1 MELLIWPFSQGLQ
14 KYLKWESSQRDL
26 RHICQHKDLKSIF
39 QVFRNQCCCK
49 SEKKNHTYLI
59 HKMNHSI
66 ACNLIRFRLS
76 FFNHLCSIDIQNI
89 IISARMNSYRIFF
102 IGNKICKCWYA
113 ITDTSETCNCNTLE
127 TQFSEILDLMNKLQF
142 PFSYFTLYPDSI

>member
-1 MELLIWPFSQGLQ
+1 MELLIWPFSPIVE
-14 KYLKWESSQRDL
+14 KYWNWEYSQRDL

-39 QVFRNQCCCK
+39 SKYSEISLVVNQKKK
-49 SEKKNHTYLI
+49 SYLI

-127 TQFSEILDLMNKLQF
+127 TQFSEIVDLVK
-142 PFSYFTLYPDSI
+142 YSI